1 MYITKVH
8 YVDVETG
15 EYLARDDIL
24 KKRYI
29 IKSKFENYE
38 KMRNSSNIL
47 KNHKIFFKLLF
58 VFMFR
63 V

>member
-29 IKSKFENYE
+29 IIRKFENYD
-38 KMRNSSNIL
+38 KLPHRGDIL
-47 KNHKIFFKLLF
+47 KTITYECERTKQGRLF
-58 VFMFR
+58 D
-63 V
+63 